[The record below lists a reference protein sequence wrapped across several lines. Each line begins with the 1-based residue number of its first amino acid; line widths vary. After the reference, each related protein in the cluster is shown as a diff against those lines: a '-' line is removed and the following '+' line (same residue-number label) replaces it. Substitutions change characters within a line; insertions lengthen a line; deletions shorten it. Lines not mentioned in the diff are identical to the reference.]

1 VSCAPVL
8 PVRVLLL
15 IVALIFV
22 AVFGYA
28 TLRVAIIN
36 GPDLLTGVSALVL
49 LLVGVGVVG
58 ALLHPPPE

>member
-1 VSCAPVL
+1 M
-8 PVRVLLL
+8 RVLLL

>member
-1 VSCAPVL
+1 MRTL
-8 PVRVLLL
+8 IL
-15 IVALIFV
+15 IVALIFL

-28 TLRVAIIN
+28 TLRVALIN

-49 LLVGVGVVG
+49 LLLGVGVVG